1 MFIQTEPTPNPET
14 LKFIPGQPVVFGAQ
28 PLALTSAEE
37 AITRSPLARRLF
49 AIDGVASV
57 FLGADFITVTRS
69 GGRDWQVL
77 KPMLLGAI
85 MDHFTS
91 GEPVLSP
98 HEEGAAT
105 EGEDEVVVQI
115 RDLIDTRVR
124 PMVARDGGDIV
135 FHEFRD
141 GVVYLNMKGSCSGCP
156 SSTMTLKNG
165 IENLLKHFVPEVRSV
180 QAVA

>member
-1 MFIQTEPTPNPET
+1 MFIQTEATPNPET
-14 LKFIPGQPVVFGAQ
+14 LKFIPGQPVIVGGQ
-28 PLALTSAEE
+28 PLELTSAE
-37 AITRSPLARRLF
+37 AARQRSPLAHRLF
-49 AIDGVASV
+49 AVDGVAGV
-57 FLGADFITVTRS
+57 FLGSDFITVTRS
-69 GGRDWQVL
+69 GGRDWPVL

-91 GEPVLSP
+91 GDAVLAP
-98 HEEGAAT
+98 HEEVIST
-105 EGEDEVVVQI
+105 EGEDDVVLQI

-135 FHEFRD
+135 YQDFRD
-141 GVVYLNMKGSCSGCP
+141 GVVYLHMKGSCSGCP